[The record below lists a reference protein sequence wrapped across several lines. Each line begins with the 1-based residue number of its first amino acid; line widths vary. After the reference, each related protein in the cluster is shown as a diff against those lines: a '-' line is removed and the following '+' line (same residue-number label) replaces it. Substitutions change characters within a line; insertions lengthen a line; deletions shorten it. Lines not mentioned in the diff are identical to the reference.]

1 MLFPFSSFDDL
12 PEPCPVPQCN
22 AINSEQFFIRLN
34 HIRKCFTQKGGVF
47 ILEEYNPKSRLIIQR
62 KYKSAMADQICYAV
76 LCVFSYIAAGQE
88 QTKQQHGMQGS
99 ASGKGTSS
107 GAQHVPVPA
116 GQSGVGLSPSAKGAQ
131 SLSQQQQQQQLQH
144 QSQKIQQ
151 VHLPQQS
158 SPKLKTVVGKPI
170 SPKQSAPT
178 IQQPVQQQQ
187 SQQPPAHPP
196 PTFQPQPQQ
205 QVQRKLSNTSQPD
218 VTGDKDKTQSSSGT
232 VKPPT
237 IPARPKVTSSSS
249 SISSSPPMTKAP
261 ILVPNRGPP
270 PAIPPRT
277 SLSQRSDSVSSAS
290 SHQQPLQ
297 RQYSA
302 IEPSASG
309 RATGSKPFPFR
320 SLQKQSTDASGNA
333 SLEH

>member
-1 MLFPFSSFDDL
+1 MLFPFSSSGDHHPF
-12 PEPCPVPQCN
+12 
-22 AINSEQFFIRLN
+22 
-34 HIRKCFTQKGGVF
+34 KGGVF
-47 ILEEYNPKSRLIIQR
+47 ILEEYNPKTRLIIQR

-88 QTKQQHGMQGS
+88 QTKQQHG
-99 ASGKGTSS
+99 SGKGTSS
-107 GAQHVPVPA
+107 GPQHVQVPVGPA
-116 GQSGVGLSPSAKGAQ
+116 GVGLSPSAKTVQ
-131 SLSQQQQQQQLQH
+131 SQPQQQQQQQQQQQH

-151 VHLPQQS
+151 IHLPQQS

-170 SPKQSAPT
+170 SPKQAAPT
-178 IQQPVQQQQ
+178 IQQPAQQQT
-187 SQQPPAHPP
+187 QQPPTHPP
-196 PTFQPQPQQ
+196 PTFQQQPQQ
-205 QVQRKLSNTSQPD
+205 PGQRKHSNTSQPD
-218 VTGDKDKTQSSSGT
+218 VAGVDKAPSVPGT

-237 IPARPKVTSSSS
+237 IPARPKVTSSG

-261 ILVPNRGPP
+261 VLVANRGPP

-290 SHQQPLQ
+290 GHQQPLQ

-309 RATGSKPFPFR
+309 RPSGTKPFPFR
-320 SLQKQSTDASGNA
+320 SLQKQSTDAGGNA